1 MTEGYQ
7 GVYSSIMAIFL
18 ICEFLVALSIHAGVL
33 TKQTVKVFSKTVL
46 YSLIGNSMDNI
57 TIIYF
62 QVYFIIHGL

>member
-18 ICEFLVALSIHAGVL
+18 ICEFLVALSIYAGVL
-33 TKQTVKVFSKTVL
+33 TKQTVKLFSKTVL

-62 QVYFIIHGL
+62 IIHGL